1 MSNSNKPHVD
11 LSFDMIRQYI
21 KSSVPPCEVASDTP
35 THYEAVA
42 VNGDQKHLFA
52 YVVAHQHVVTL
63 GFSTDISDAD
73 FRELIPE
80 RLRKMMNEHRR
91 LEIHN
96 AHVDDLRED
105 IQDACEQLLYYY
117 NQKGW
122 TK

>member
-21 KSSVPPCEVASDTP
+21 KSSVPPCEATSDTP

-42 VNGDQKHLFA
+42 INGDQKHVFA
-52 YVVAHQHVVTL
+52 YVVAHQHEVTL
-63 GFSTDISDAD
+63 GFSTDISDGD
-73 FRELIPE
+73 FKQLVSE

-96 AHVDDLRED
+96 AHVDDLRKE
-105 IQDACEQLLYYY
+105 IGRAHV
-117 NQKGW
+117 
-122 TK
+122 